1 MDYLVTVP
9 NHITAHA
16 HDGRK
21 LWTLETDLWIGGSSE
36 RIGLPGHHGPGVQ
49 AADIDGDK
57 QVEVLFLT
65 QDGTLHVV
73 DGTTGREQWTAKPP
87 IPKGTQRW
95 EHLIVANFRGAGD
108 RDLLL
113 QATNAEGYR
122 MGRFLAAYA
131 IDDLRRGHFTFP
143 CGNATISSPAPT
155 TARGWR
161 I

>member
-1 MDYLVTVP
+1 MQLLLTLLILASCSTTGNMRSPWPAYPVNPFVIQLDIPGPEDSAGGLIVADLNGDGRMDYLGTVP
-9 NHITAHA
+9 NHLTAHA

-73 DGTTGREQWTAKPP
+73 DG
-87 IPKGTQRW
+87 
-95 EHLIVANFRGAGD
+95 
-108 RDLLL
+108 
-113 QATNAEGYR
+113 
-122 MGRFLAAYA
+122 
-131 IDDLRRGHFTFP
+131 
-143 CGNATISSPAPT
+143 
-155 TARGWR
+155 
-161 I
+161 